1 MDELP
6 SDQRAQVR
14 DLGLARLRR
23 STRLS
28 ILGAT
33 ALAGAFAGAAAHS
46 NPGHK
51 APAAASGRGTPK
63 TTAQAPPPVTQAPT
77 SDDATPPTDDAT
89 PPPAA
94 APPPPPPVA
103 TTAPPVATT
112 GAT

>member
-1 MDELP
+1 MQESRDP
-6 SDQRAQVR
+6 RARVR

-23 STRLS
+23 TTRLS

-51 APAAASGRGTPK
+51 APAAAARAARRRATV
-63 TTAQAPPPVTQAPT
+63 TAQPPAPVTQAPT
-77 SDDATPPTDDAT
+77 TEESTPTAA
-89 PPPAA
+89 PP
-94 APPPPPPVA
+94 PPPPPPVA
-103 TTAPPVATT
+103 TTAPPVAST

>member
-1 MDELP
+1 MQE
-6 SDQRAQVR
+6 SRDQRARVR

-23 STRLS
+23 TTRLS

-51 APAAASGRGTPK
+51 APAAAAKRRTPNAAAQSPAPV
-63 TTAQAPPPVTQAPT
+63 TTAPAP
-77 SDDATPPTDDAT
+77 DDATAPPVV
-89 PPPAA
+89 

-103 TTAPPVATT
+103 TTAPPVVST

>member
-1 MDELP
+1 MDESRSDEP
-6 SDQRAQVR
+6 SRVR
-14 DLGLARLRR
+14 DLGVARLRR

-28 ILGAT
+28 IVGAT

-51 APAAASGRGTPK
+51 APAAAARRRTPK
-63 TTAQAPPPVTQAPT
+63 TTALAPAPVMPAPT
-77 SDDATPPTDDAT
+77 TDDGT